1 MKPADW
7 TPGERER
14 REAELDRLLNDP
26 TTRLDAERVW
36 ALLAELSGP
45 PERREAP
52 SAA

>member
-1 MKPADW
+1 MTPAEW

-36 ALLAELSGP
+36 TLLAELSGGP
-45 PERREAP
+45 NRREAASP
-52 SAA
+52 A